1 MVTEVAQLKPAVIEE
16 ITGNNRIHNRLQLAF
31 NKSYFS
37 IRRWLLCNHPM
48 LTTKTALDIISEETG
63 KKITDLLDN

>member
-1 MVTEVAQLKPAVIEE
+1 MITEVAQLKQTVIEE

-31 NKSYFS
+31 DKSYFS
-37 IRRWLLCNHPM
+37 IRRWLISNHPM

-63 KKITDLLDN
+63 KKIDDLLEN

>member
-1 MVTEVAQLKPAVIEE
+1 MTTEVAQLKPAVIQE
-16 ITGNNRIHNRLQLAF
+16 ITGNNRIHNKLQLAF

-37 IRRWLLCNHPM
+37 IRRWLITNHPM

-63 KKITDLLDN
+63 KKIDDLLDN